1 MNQSNLNLDDLRKR
15 VDGLVIEPGSVEY
28 AALAKLNNARF
39 DHIQPQGVVLC
50 STPTD
55 VAETVGFIR
64 SLRLETATRCG
75 GHCFAGRSATPGLLI
90 DVSAINS
97 VSMSNGIARIGAGAR
112 LGEVYSALL
121 ANGMT
126 IPGGS
131 CPSVGIAGLTLGGG
145 LGWLG
150 RKYGLTSDHLIGAK
164 IVVADGRMLSCDEDH
179 HQDLFWALRGAGT
192 GHFGVVVEL
201 LFQTLRAPQVAT
213 IFRLTWPF
221 SHAARVVDAWLGWAG
236 FAPDEMAASL
246 DLRASDDPIEAP
258 SCEVFGMNLGTRS
271 DTLEV
276 LETFTAR
283 LKTSPTSTLVKEM
296 TYQQALRHWADR
308 AGERLEAP
316 RASNTKRRYEAI
328 KSEFFA
334 RPLPPEAVVA
344 LIDNLTRE
352 RVPGSFRE
360 LDFSAWGG
368 AYNRVPADATAFA
381 HRDASYWLKHTAAVD
396 GDAEAHKKLAGERW
410 ASSSWQTVRGW
421 GTGHVF
427 PNFPDPNLADWGHAY
442 YGANYER
449 LLEVKYQYDRH
460 NLFHFNQSLPTTR

>member
-1 MNQSNLNLDDLRKR
+1 MNQSSLHLDDLRSKI
-15 VDGLVIEPGSVEY
+15 DGLVIEPGSFEY
-28 AALAKLNNARF
+28 TALPKLNNARF

-50 STPTD
+50 STPAD
-55 VAETVGFIR
+55 VTQTVGFIR

-75 GHCFAGRSATPGLLI
+75 GHCFAGRSSTPGLLI

-97 VSMSNGIARIGAGAR
+97 VSLSNGTARIGAGAR
-112 LGEVYSALL
+112 LGEVYSMLL

-164 IVVADGRMLSCDEDH
+164 IVVADGRILSCDEGH

-201 LFQTLRAPQVAT
+201 LFQTLPAPQVAT

-236 FAPDEMAASL
+236 GAPSEMAASL
-246 DLRASDDPIEAP
+246 DLRASEDPTEPP
-258 SCEVFGMNLGTRS
+258 SCELFGMNLGTRS
-271 DTLEV
+271 DTLEL
-276 LETFTAR
+276 LEAFTAR
-283 LKTSPTSTLVKEM
+283 LSTSPTSTLVEEM
-296 TYQQALRHWADR
+296 TYQQTLRHWADR
-308 AGERLEAP
+308 AGERLEVP
-316 RASNTKRRYEAI
+316 RAPNTKRRYEAI

-334 RPLPPEAVVA
+334 QPLPPEAVVA
-344 LIDNLTRE
+344 LVDNLTRE

-360 LDFSAWGG
+360 LNFSAWGG

-381 HRDASYWLKHTAAVD
+381 HRDGRYWLKHTAAVEVS
-396 GDAEAHKKLAGERW
+396 AEAHEKLAAERW
-410 ASSSWQTVRGW
+410 ANRSWQTVRGW

-449 LLEVKYQYDRH
+449 LLEVKYLYDRH
-460 NLFHFNQSLPTTR
+460 NVFHFHQSLPTTR

>member
-1 MNQSNLNLDDLRKR
+1 MNQSNLTLDDLRKR

-150 RKYGLTSDHLIGAK
+150 RKYGVTSDHLIGAK

>member
-1 MNQSNLNLDDLRKR
+1 MNQFFLPLDDLRSKI
-15 VDGLVIEPGSVEY
+15 DGLVIEPGSFEY
-28 AALAKLNNARF
+28 TALPKLNNARF

-50 STPTD
+50 STPDD
-55 VAETVGFIR
+55 VVETVDFIR
-64 SLRLETATRCG
+64 SQHIETATRCG
-75 GHCFAGRSATPGLLI
+75 GHCFAGRSSTLGLLI
-90 DVSAINS
+90 DVSALNS
-97 VSMSNGIARIGAGAR
+97 VSLSNGIARIGAGAR
-112 LGEVYSALL
+112 LGEVYSVLL

-164 IVVADGRMLSCDEDH
+164 IVVADGRILSCDEGH
-179 HQDLFWALRGAGT
+179 HEDLFWALRGAGT

-201 LFQTLRAPQVAT
+201 LFQPLPAPQVAT

-221 SHAARVVDAWLGWAG
+221 SYAARVVDAWLGWAG
-236 FAPDEMAASL
+236 FAPSEIAASL
-246 DLRASDDPIEAP
+246 DLRASEDFMEP
-258 SCEVFGMNLGTRS
+258 SCELFGMNLGTRS
-271 DTLEV
+271 DTLDL
-276 LETFTAR
+276 LEAFTTR
-283 LKTSPTSTLVKEM
+283 LKTSPTSTLIQEM
-296 TYQQALRHWADR
+296 TYQQTLRHWADW

-316 RASNTKRRYEAI
+316 RAPNTKRRYEAI

-334 RPLPPEAVVA
+334 QPLPPEAVVA
-344 LIDNLTRE
+344 LVNNLTSE

-368 AYNRVPADATAFA
+368 AYNRIPSDATAFV
-381 HRDASYWLKHTAAVD
+381 HRNGRYWLKHTASVEVS
-396 GDAEAHKKLAGERW
+396 AEAHEKLAAERW
-410 ASSSWQTVRGW
+410 ANRSWQTVRAW

-460 NLFHFNQSLPTTR
+460 NVFHFHQSLPTKR